1 MAKTRTP
8 FFSHLL
14 NFLKG
19 AVIGA
24 TMSVPGVSGGTMAI
38 LLRIYDELI
47 SAVGSFF
54 RNIKRNALFLLIV
67 ALGGILGV
75 WLLSKP
81 LLNLLELY
89 PQPMTYF
96 FLGVVAGSIPM
107 LLKKARVTRF
117 RASTLF
123 FPLLGAAVTVGLTL
137 VPVGFLSL
145 TATGWQAYLLLGVIG
160 FFTAA
165 AFVLPGISF
174 TYVLLVLG
182 LYETCLQAIRD
193 FNWGVILPMGIGL
206 VLGTLVIAKLLE
218 NCMAKHPQGTYLII
232 TGFVISSIVMQL
244 FDQDVGWPQG
254 GMIPIC
260 VMTFLIG
267 ALFVL
272 AISRDYK
279 SKR

>member
-1 MAKTRTP
+1 MAKSRHP

-14 NFLKG
+14 NFIKG

-38 LLRIYDELI
+38 LLRIYDRLV

-54 RNIKRNALFLLIV
+54 RDMKHNFLFLLTV
-67 ALGGILGV
+67 AAGGILGV

-81 LLNLLELY
+81 LLSLLDLY

-107 LLKKARVTRF
+107 LLRKARVTRMK
-117 RASTLF
+117 SSVIL
-123 FPLLGAAVTVGLTL
+123 FPLIGAAVTVGLSL
-137 VPVGFLSL
+137 VPTGLLNL
-145 TATGWQAYLLLGVIG
+145 TVSGWQAYLLLGAVG
-160 FFTAA
+160 FLSAA

-182 LYETCLQAIRD
+182 LYETCLQAVRD
-193 FNWGVILPMGIGL
+193 FNFSIILPMGIGL
-206 VLGTLVIAKLLE
+206 VLGTIVIAKLLE
-218 NCMAKHPQGTYLII
+218 SCMERHPQGTYLII

-244 FDQDVGWPQG
+244 FDKDIGWPQG

-260 VMTFLIG
+260 VMTFLLG

-272 AISRDYK
+272 AISRDRK
-279 SKR
+279 S

>member
-1 MAKTRTP
+1 MAKKRHP
-8 FFSHLL
+8 FFSYLL
-14 NFLKG
+14 HFVKG

-24 TMSVPGVSGGTMAI
+24 TMSVPGVSGGTMAL
-38 LLRIYDELI
+38 LLRIYDELVT
-47 SAVGSFF
+47 AVGSFF
-54 RNIKRNALFLLIV
+54 RNVRHNLLFLFTV
-67 ALGGILGV
+67 AAGGILGV

-81 LLNLLELY
+81 LLSLLDLY

-107 LLKKARVTRF
+107 LLKKARVTRMK
-117 RASTLF
+117 SSVVL
-123 FPLLGAAVTVGLTL
+123 FPLIGAAVTVGLYL

-145 TATGWQAYLLLGVIG
+145 SVSGWQAYLLLGAVG
-160 FFTAA
+160 FLTAA

-193 FNWGVILPMGIGL
+193 FNWSIILPMGIGL
-206 VLGTLVIAKLLE
+206 VLGTIVIAKLLE
-218 NCMAKHPQGTYLII
+218 SCMEKHPQGTYLVI

-244 FDQDVGWPQG
+244 FDQSVGWPQG

-260 VMTFLIG
+260 ILTFLLG